1 MKRSALALVLTALA
15 GVALPVD
22 AQEGVSAD
30 KSNGVKLVTGK
41 TPQKAASE
49 SKAAAGGAWT
59 PPKTKWGDPDLQGV
73 WPGTN
78 MVGTPLER
86 PVALGDRATL
96 TEDELSKKREHA
108 RKQEEID
115 TAPYVSKNPLISR
128 GDDFLACD
136 QDPER
141 CHNGVR
147 IGPPNYWDERGN
159 PSTQA
164 SLIVD
169 PPNGRIPPLTA
180 EAQKMAASRIAAR
193 KARPCSSTAAGCH
206 DSWED
211 ESLWDRC
218 ISRGL
223 VGSVVPST
231 YNQGNQLIQ
240 APGYVVF
247 RNEMIHEA
255 RVIPLG
261 NRPHLGSSI
270 RSWMGDSRG
279 HWEGNTL
286 VVETTNF
293 RSGIPIGNTPTSEA
307 LRTIERFA
315 LTDANTLRYQLTIDD
330 PKIWTRPWTI
340 AFPLRRDSNYTL
352 FEYACH
358 EGNYYMYNALAG
370 ARADEKRQLNS
381 RGVEAQHPDVGQK

>member
-1 MKRSALALVLTALA
+1 MKRSALPVVLIALV
-15 GVALPVD
+15 GVALPMD
-22 AQEGVSAD
+22 AQQAAAAPGAS
-30 KSNGVKLVTGK
+30 
-41 TPQKAASE
+41 QKPALE
-49 SKAAAGGAWT
+49 SKPATWT

-96 TEDELSKKREHA
+96 TEDELSKKLEHA
-108 RKQEEID
+108 KKQEQID
-115 TAPYVSKNPLISR
+115 NAAYVSKNPLISR

-141 CHNGVR
+141 CRDGVR
-147 IGPPNYWDERGN
+147 IGPPNYWDEHGT

-180 EAQKMAASRIAAR
+180 EAQKMAASRIATR
-193 KARPCSSTAAGCH
+193 RGRPCSSTSAGCH

-218 ISRGL
+218 ITRGL
-223 VGSVVPST
+223 VGSVVPNT
-231 YNQGNQLIQ
+231 YNQGNQIVQ
-240 APGYVVF
+240 TPGYVVF

-261 NRPHLGSSI
+261 SQPHLGSSI

-293 RSGIPIGNTPTSEA
+293 RPGIPIGNTPTSDA
-307 LRTIERFA
+307 LRTVERFS
-315 LTDANTLRYQLTIDD
+315 LTNANTLLYQVTIDD
-330 PKIWTRPWTI
+330 PKVWTRPWTI
-340 AFPLRRDSNYTL
+340 AFPLKRDPSYTL

-370 ARADEKRQLNS
+370 ARADEK
-381 RGVEAQHPDVGQK
+381 GQSK

>member
-1 MKRSALALVLTALA
+1 VEADIVSVLRDAGRRVYIHIPISGGEMLTDTLLAFKTIAETANDRNLVATS
-15 GVALPVD
+15 PVD
-22 AQEGVSAD
+22 CEDPAQYDFTSRAR
-30 KSNGVKLVTGK
+30 
-41 TPQKAASE
+41 
-49 SKAAAGGAWT
+49 GA
-59 PPKTKWGDPDLQGV
+59 PRE
-73 WPGTN
+73 PGQ
-78 MVGTPLER
+78 
-86 PVALGDRATL
+86 
-96 TEDELSKKREHA
+96 EDELAKRREHE
-108 RKQEEID
+108 RKQQEID
-115 TAPYVSKNPLISR
+115 TAPYFSKNPLISR
-128 GDDFLACD
+128 GDDFIACD

-141 CHNGVR
+141 CRDGVR
-147 IGPPNYWDERGN
+147 IGPPNYWDEHGT

-164 SLIVD
+164 SLIMD
-169 PPNGRIPPLTA
+169 LPNGRIPPLTA
-180 EAQKMAASRIAAR
+180 EAQKMAAARTAVR

-231 YNQGNQLIQ
+231 YNQGNQVIQ

-255 RVIPLG
+255 RIIPLG
-261 NRPHLGSSI
+261 NRPHLNSGI

-293 RSGIPIGNTPTSEA
+293 RSGIPIGNIPTSDA
-307 LRTIERFA
+307 LRTTERFT
-315 LTDANTLRYQLTIDD
+315 LTDVDTLRYQLTIDD

-340 AFPLRRDSNYTL
+340 AFPLKRDSNYTI

-370 ARADEKRQLNS
+370 ARADEKGKN
-381 RGVEAQHPDVGQK
+381 K